1 MGWGFNRILGWL
13 YATPNSHESMAQ
25 MKIGLYVS
33 INGTSQDTFIC
44 EIDEEKLEEMMVEH
58 IESDH
63 PELAPLDDDTLMIVP
78 IL

>member
-1 MGWGFNRILGWL
+1 MGWGFNRILVWIH
-13 YATPNSHESMAQ
+13 AFHSPSISMAQ